1 MKLSEMEGT
10 EGEGGGGA
18 RKCNQ
23 FEREKDGRKAEQRW
37 KEKSAQTQRKREK
50 QKDWKKGGGGRE
62 IDWKKE
68 REKRRERG
76 KRVKERLFAQ
86 FAYLLY
92 SFAVLTFSVYEI
104 EIDSHA
110 GASIHMRLTL
120 IILCRCYSL

>member
-1 MKLSEMEGT
+1 MKLSEMEATGS
-10 EGEGGGGA
+10 EGDEENVNKRSKEGK
-18 RKCNQ
+18 R
-23 FEREKDGRKAEQRW
+23 FQRD
-37 KEKSAQTQRKREK
+37 EE
-50 QKDWKKGGGGRE
+50 E
-62 IDWKKE
+62 
-68 REKRRERG
+68 RREREEEMKQG
-76 KRVKERLFAQ
+76 RTKGEKGRERVKERLFAQ